1 MTARVTIPAANRIV
15 PTYIPSAD
23 DAADDGAPEDALGD
37 EDGADAESDGD
48 DWEEALHSRR
58 QNDG

>member
-1 MTARVTIPAANRIV
+1 MPAANRIV
-15 PTYIPSAD
+15 AYIPSSD
-23 DAADDGAPEDALGD
+23 EAADDGAPEDALGD

-48 DWEEALHSRR
+48 DREEALNRRR

>member
-1 MTARVTIPAANRIV
+1 MPAANRIV
-15 PTYIPSAD
+15 PYIPSSD
-23 DAADDGAPEDALGD
+23 ETADDGAPEDALGN

-48 DWEEALHSRR
+48 DREQALNSRR

>member
-1 MTARVTIPAANRIV
+1 MPAANRIV
-15 PTYIPSAD
+15 PYIPSAD

-48 DWEEALHSRR
+48 DWEEALNRRR